1 MTEVPWLEFVGPWKP
16 LLEERNNRADPCC
29 DLLVLL
35 DVLAVWLVC
44 VFPLGWEDSS
54 DTSCEPTL
62 FVADWRQLNC
72 LEVLQGVPSES
83 TSLELDSVDDDDDKG
98 PDEEF
103 EECLLS
109 VSEVLFLGFPSAS
122 VSSARLLLHLSSC

>member
-1 MTEVPWLEFVGPWKP
+1 MSSQNVFCDNTNQKRKKKKVFLKSEVSKP
-16 LLEERNNRADPCC
+16 P
-29 DLLVLL
+29 VL
-35 DVLAVWLVC
+35 
-44 VFPLGWEDSS
+44 
-54 DTSCEPTL
+54 T
-62 FVADWRQLNC
+62 
-72 LEVLQGVPSES
+72 

-122 VSSARLLLHLSSC
+122 FSSARLLLHLSSC

>member
-1 MTEVPWLEFVGPWKP
+1 M
-16 LLEERNNRADPCC
+16 
-29 DLLVLL
+29 LL
-35 DVLAVWLVC
+35 DVLPVWLFC
-44 VFPLGWEDSS
+44 VFPLDWEDSS
-54 DTSCEPTL
+54 DTSCDPTL
-62 FVADWRQLNC
+62 FVVGWRQLNC

-83 TSLELDSVDDDDDKG
+83 TSLELDSVDDEDDKG

-122 VSSARLLLHLSSC
+122 FSSARLLLHLSSC

>member
-1 MTEVPWLEFVGPWKP
+1 MSSQNLFCDNTNQKRKKKKVFLKSEVSKP
-16 LLEERNNRADPCC
+16 P
-29 DLLVLL
+29 VL
-35 DVLAVWLVC
+35 
-44 VFPLGWEDSS
+44 
-54 DTSCEPTL
+54 T
-62 FVADWRQLNC
+62 
-72 LEVLQGVPSES
+72 

-122 VSSARLLLHLSSC
+122 FSSARLLLHLSSC

>member
-1 MTEVPWLEFVGPWKP
+1 MSSQNVFCDNTNQKRKKKKEFLKSEVRKP
-16 LLEERNNRADPCC
+16 P
-29 DLLVLL
+29 VL
-35 DVLAVWLVC
+35 
-44 VFPLGWEDSS
+44 
-54 DTSCEPTL
+54 T
-62 FVADWRQLNC
+62 
-72 LEVLQGVPSES
+72 

-122 VSSARLLLHLSSC
+122 FSSARLLLHLSSC

>member
-1 MTEVPWLEFVGPWKP
+1 MYSVAIQIRTNIQTNLKNKIRRP
-16 LLEERNNRADPCC
+16 
-29 DLLVLL
+29 LVL
-35 DVLAVWLVC
+35 
-44 VFPLGWEDSS
+44 
-54 DTSCEPTL
+54 T
-62 FVADWRQLNC
+62 
-72 LEVLQGVPSES
+72 

-122 VSSARLLLHLSSC
+122 FSSARLLLHLSSC